1 MPPEWRCYCC
11 GESRLHTPDHAFD
24 NNYLSNL
31 QVQAGLLQSDQE
43 LFSVTGADTH

>member
-1 MPPEWRCYCC
+1 MYLI
-11 GESRLHTPDHAFD
+11 GEHFGFITFD

-43 LFSVTGADTH
+43 LFSVTGADTR